1 VCISPLF
8 IATNASSEEG
18 FQITSLKH
26 SQHLLSELH
35 SLFIAPKINLCTTN
49 GNQESGYVMSIISNL
64 MVSLLV
70 DVSLMKRI
78 RPSKENCDN
87 ISVAF

>member
-1 VCISPLF
+1 
-8 IATNASSEEG
+8 
-18 FQITSLKH
+18 
-26 SQHLLSELH
+26 
-35 SLFIAPKINLCTTN
+35 
-49 GNQESGYVMSIISNL
+49 L

-87 ISVAF
+87 ISVAFWRCSRICCKYISRCSDYIRLHTYCYHLWQEPKACFTQPGYARACYSFDMYIQFQRRLK